1 MSLRGKFL
9 RACVFTSAMLLGAG
23 HAALASD
30 PLPGD
35 DIAPPVNVNIGML
48 YNEYSDAGSFG
59 AIRGT
64 DVTKNTRISNDII
77 VGRYIHTFD
86 IGSLEV
92 GVQAY
97 VPFVQFLGTQELGIN
112 NIPTPVHGLPDFGP
126 GKANLSNTS
135 GFGQPNLGVF
145 AFPVNDPVT
154 GTYVV
159 LAPWI
164 SPPVSSFN
172 KNSLL
177 NPGQNSFVYEMEIGI
192 HKLLI
197 GTPKTTNLGI
207 EVWGEAYGFADNG
220 NSADVNPEV
229 SANNIPAIYG
239 LFGVKNPLQNASS
252 VPATFHEQP
261 SGEVRVYLPYEF
273 YPATGAF
280 FTPGFYQSFGGKQTY
295 TLKSN
300 GEKIDSGNRT
310 DESQLRIIL
319 STFISP
325 TTQVTMAGYYDVAA
339 HGQPLNR
346 TFLIRVAK
354 FF

>member
-1 MSLRGKFL
+1 MSLRGSFL
-9 RACVFTSAMLLGAG
+9 RACLFTSALLLGAG

-35 DIAPPVNVNIGML
+35 SIAPPVNVNIGLL

-59 AIRGT
+59 AIRG
-64 DVTKNTRISNDII
+64 DNVTKNTRISNDII
-77 VGRYIHTFD
+77 VGRYIRTFD
-86 IGSLEV
+86 IGSLEA
-92 GVQAY
+92 GVQVY

-112 NIPTPVHGLPDFGP
+112 NIPAPEAGLPAFGS

-135 GFGQPNLGVF
+135 GFAQPNLGVF

-164 SPPVSSFN
+164 SPPISSFN
-172 KNSLL
+172 KNSVL
-177 NPGQNSFVYEMEIGI
+177 NPAQNTFVYEMEIGVRKI
-192 HKLLI
+192 LF
-197 GTPKTTNLGI
+197 GTPKTANLAV
-207 EVWGEAYGFADNG
+207 ELWGEAYGYADNSH
-220 NSADVNPEV
+220 SAAVSPEV
-229 SANNIPAIYG
+229 SANSIPPIYSF
-239 LFGVKNPLQNASS
+239 FGIKNPLQNQS
-252 VPATFHEQP
+252 VAAATFHEQP
-261 SGEVRVYLPYEF
+261 SGEFRVYVPYEF

-280 FTPGFYQSFGGKQTY
+280 FAPGFYQSFGGKQTY
-295 TLKSN
+295 TLKAN
-300 GEKIDSGNRT
+300 GAKVDSGNRT
-310 DESQLRIIL
+310 DESQLRFIL
-319 STFISP
+319 SSFISP
-325 TTQVTMAGYYDVAA
+325 TTQVIFAGYYDVAS

>member
-1 MSLRGKFL
+1 
-9 RACVFTSAMLLGAG
+9 MLLGAG
-23 HAALASD
+23 QAALASD

-35 DIAPPVNVNIGML
+35 TIAPPVNVNIGLL

-59 AIRGT
+59 SIRGA

-77 VGRYIHTFD
+77 VGRYIRTFD
-86 IGSLEV
+86 IGSLEA
-92 GVQAY
+92 GVQVY

-135 GFGQPNLGVF
+135 GFAQPNLGVF
-145 AFPVNDPVT
+145 AFPVNDPAT

-159 LAPWI
+159 VAPWI

-172 KNSLL
+172 KNNLL
-177 NPGQNSFVYEMEIGI
+177 NPAQNAFVYEMEIGARKI
-192 HKLLI
+192 LF
-197 GTPKTTNLGI
+197 GTPKTANLAI
-207 EVWGEAYGFADNG
+207 ELWGEAYGFADNG

-229 SANNIPAIYG
+229 SANNIPPIYTF
-239 LFGVKNPLQNASS
+239 FGIKNPLQNASS

-261 SGEVRVYLPYEF
+261 SGEFRVYLPYEF
-273 YPATGAF
+273 LPATDGF
-280 FTPGFYQSFGGKQTY
+280 FAPGFYQSFGGKQTY
-295 TLKSN
+295 TLKTN
-300 GEKIDSGNRT
+300 GAKVDSGNRT
-310 DESQLRIIL
+310 DESQLRFIL
-319 STFISP
+319 ASFISP
-325 TTQVTMAGYYDVAA
+325 TTQVMLAGYYDIAA